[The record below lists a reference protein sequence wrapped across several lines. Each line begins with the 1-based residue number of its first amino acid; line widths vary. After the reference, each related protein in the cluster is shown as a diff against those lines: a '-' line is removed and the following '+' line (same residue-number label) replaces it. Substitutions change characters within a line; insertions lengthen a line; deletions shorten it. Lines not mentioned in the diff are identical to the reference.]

1 MKKIII
7 TLLATNLFTSIAATP
22 SSFVKAE
29 DTSSVVAP
37 AKQEL
42 TYLQKKELLTKKAIE
57 NDIPPEI
64 LKGIATTES
73 NMKQFDINGNPLIT
87 GDGGMGIMQITDSV
101 KELENMLQENVDVE
115 KIKYDTAYNIEIGA
129 KVLNAKRNY
138 GHIPRI
144 NNGNSHILENWY
156 FAIIAYNGLSK
167 LNDPNLSYK
176 TYQDQVWKNI
186 LKYSLADMK
195 QLPLFT
201 VEYSNAN
208 NPNLMVFPMDNRQ
221 YNWPNLNTPSTQSY
235 QKGDIV
241 YTYNPEK
248 VTSNLR
254 NGTEG
259 DIKADLPHFTPL
271 EIVDGPYEKSGYWN
285 QYTMYQVKGNGVS
298 GYIASSNI
306 RKANITDM
314 PIVNTVNN
322 KATTVTGITEKNATV
337 SVTIGTKVY
346 KSNAGAYGT
355 YKVAIPVQNASTSI
369 TVTAKDAAG
378 KVSAARKITVTR
390 VAPNSPIVNT
400 VNNKA
405 TTVAGKTE
413 KSATVTVTIGT
424 KVYTAKADAYGTYK
438 VVIPVQNA
446 STSISVTAKDAA
458 GKVSAARKITV
469 TRVAPNSPIVN
480 TVNNKATTVTGKTEK
495 SATVTVTIGTKIYT
509 AKADAYGTYKVV
521 IPVQNA
527 STTIT
532 VTAKDAA
539 GKVSA
544 ARKISVT
551 KVAPNMPTVNPVKYY
566 TTTLTGKTEKY
577 AKVTVKIGTKIY
589 SAKANAYGTYK
600 VNIPKQKVGTKI
612 FINATDS
619 KGRVSVTKSITV
631 S

>member
-7 TLLATNLFTSIAATP
+7 TLLATNLFTSIAGTP
-22 SSFVKAE
+22 SSIVKAE
-29 DTSSVVAP
+29 ETSSVVAP

-57 NDIPPEI
+57 YDIPPEI

-101 KELENMLQENVDVE
+101 KELDNMLQEKVDVE

-144 NNGNSHILENWY
+144 NDGNRHILEHWY

-167 LNDPNLSYK
+167 LNDPNLSNK
-176 TYQDQVWKNI
+176 TYQDQVWTNI
-186 LKYSLADMK
+186 IGYSKADMK

-208 NPNLMVFPMDNRQ
+208 NPNLMVFPLDNRQ
-221 YNWPNLNTPSTQSY
+221 YNWPKLNTPSTQSY

-241 YTYNPEK
+241 YTYNQEEDFSK
-248 VTSNLR
+248 LR

-259 DIKADLPHFTPL
+259 DEKAKLPHFTPL

-285 QYTMYQVKGNGVS
+285 QYTMYQVKGNGVN

-322 KATTVTGITEKNATV
+322 KANTVTGITEKNATV

-346 KSNAGAYGT
+346 KSNADAYGT

-378 KVSAARKITVTR
+378 RVSAARKVTVTR
-390 VAPNSPIVNT
+390 VAPNSP
-400 VNNKA
+400 
-405 TTVAGKTE
+405 
-413 KSATVTVTIGT
+413 
-424 KVYTAKADAYGTYK
+424 
-438 VVIPVQNA
+438 
-446 STSISVTAKDAA
+446 
-458 GKVSAARKITV
+458 
-469 TRVAPNSPIVN
+469 
-480 TVNNKATTVTGKTEK
+480 
-495 SATVTVTIGTKIYT
+495 
-509 AKADAYGTYKVV
+509 
-521 IPVQNA
+521 
-527 STTIT
+527 
-532 VTAKDAA
+532 
-539 GKVSA
+539 
-544 ARKISVT
+544 
-551 KVAPNMPTVNPVKYY
+551 
-566 TTTLTGKTEKY
+566 
-577 AKVTVKIGTKIY
+577 
-589 SAKANAYGTYK
+589 
-600 VNIPKQKVGTKI
+600 
-612 FINATDS
+612 
-619 KGRVSVTKSITV
+619 
-631 S
+631 

>member
-1 MKKIII
+1 
-7 TLLATNLFTSIAATP
+7 
-22 SSFVKAE
+22 
-29 DTSSVVAP
+29 SVVAP

-57 NDIPPEI
+57 YDIPPEI

-73 NMKQFDINGNPLIT
+73 NMKQFDINGNPIIT

-101 KELENMLQENVDVE
+101 KELEKMLQENVDVE

-144 NNGNSHILENWY
+144 NNGNSHILEHWY

-167 LNDPNLSYK
+167 LNDPNLSNK
-176 TYQDQVWKNI
+176 TYQDQVWTNI
-186 LKYSLADMK
+186 IKYSKADMK

-208 NPNLMVFPMDNRQ
+208 NPNLMVFPMDKRQ

-241 YTYNPEK
+241 YTYNQEEDFSK
-248 VTSNLR
+248 LR

-259 DIKADLPHFTPL
+259 DEKAKLPHFTPL
-271 EIVDGPYEKSGYWN
+271 EIVDGPYEKSDYWK
-285 QYTMYQVKGNGVS
+285 QYTMYQVKGNGVN

-314 PIVNTVNN
+314 PIVNTVSN

-346 KSNAGAYGT
+346 
-355 YKVAIPVQNASTSI
+355 
-369 TVTAKDAAG
+369 
-378 KVSAARKITVTR
+378 
-390 VAPNSPIVNT
+390 
-400 VNNKA
+400 
-405 TTVAGKTE
+405 
-413 KSATVTVTIGT
+413 
-424 KVYTAKADAYGTYK
+424 TAKADAYGTYK
-438 VVIPVQNA
+438 VAIPIQNA

-480 TVNNKATTVTGKTEK
+480 TVNNKATTVAGKTEK
-495 SATVTVTIGTKIYT
+495 NATVSVTIGTKVYT
-509 AKADAYGTYKVV
+509 AKADAYGTYNVA
-521 IPVQNA
+521 IPIQNA
-527 STTIT
+527 
-532 VTAKDAA
+532 
-539 GKVSA
+539 
-544 ARKISVT
+544 
-551 KVAPNMPTVNPVKYY
+551 
-566 TTTLTGKTEKY
+566 
-577 AKVTVKIGTKIY
+577 
-589 SAKANAYGTYK
+589 
-600 VNIPKQKVGTKI
+600 
-612 FINATDS
+612 
-619 KGRVSVTKSITV
+619 
-631 S
+631 